1 MTNINLHN
9 VLRKGVFAR
18 FTKLV
23 RSVHPLHFCW
33 RERVEPL
40 IEFSKRKGLT
50 GTQLSEGGCW
60 ERGGDGFQGGGGGG
74 GVVIFK

>member
-1 MTNINLHN
+1 MTNVNLHN
-9 VLRKGVFAR
+9 ALRKGVFAR